1 MIKINK
7 VENNEVKELL
17 KKFDKKEK
25 RKNFSLNE
33 KGKIILGTII
43 LIILFMTLI
52 ILFMTWR
59 IILNAFIWLLTWL
72 GIIAVAPVLLYII
85 GIICIVSL
93 VLSIFT

>member
-7 VENNEVKELL
+7 IENNEVKELL

-43 LIILFMTLI
+43 LIILFMT
-52 ILFMTWR
+52 WR

-72 GIIAVAPVLLYII
+72 GIIVLAPVLIYVI

-93 VLSIFT
+93 GLSIFT